1 MNTIINFITGH
12 WFEFICTA
20 VLICFVVYIFKDFF
34 SLSREQQS
42 KQIKS
47 WLLGAVT
54 LAEKEFG
61 SGTGKI
67 KLSVVYDSFV
77 EKFPWIAK
85 VLSFDTFSGYVDEA
99 LDEMR
104 KLLDE
109 NDAVAEYVASDNSE
123 VIILADT
130 AKGAKVDKEG

>member
-1 MNTIINFITGH
+1 MNTVINFITEY
-12 WFEFICTA
+12 WFEFICTV
-20 VLICFVVYIFKDFF
+20 VLINFVVYMFKDFF

-42 KQIKS
+42 KQIKA

-61 SGTGKI
+61 NGTGKI

-104 KLLDE
+104 KLLSE
-109 NDAVAEYVASDNSE
+109 NEAVAEYVASDNSE

-130 AKGAKVDKEG
+130 TKETEGDKED